1 MKWTGLVRTMKQKS
15 AQKCLQNMSF
25 NVYSRESSLF
35 DDGKKNSEHQRQ
47 TKKKY
52 IQKTISPIWPLHR
65 NKSVQKFSDCAFA
78 MARYFR
84 PSISLCVRALS
95 RLLFFKSLEM
105 VECEKVA
112 AFELKN
118 LSLFAIKI
126 TLQLSI
132 NDFRPYFI
140 RFDAVLRQ
148 TFCLQWFWNFHSR
161 LGPKK
166 NIFAELILFVSF
178 VSHVR
183 ASLKAFL
190 SMRLRKRRKKT
201 RIMCHGLCMECR
213 TRRLYSSRVSR
224 GGQKLI
230 CCHETKLSRV
240 WKTLENVRFS
250 ASFWRFI
257 K

>member
-1 MKWTGLVRTMKQKS
+1 
-15 AQKCLQNMSF
+15 MSV
-25 NVYSRESSLF
+25 NVYSRESLF
-35 DDGKKNSEHQRQ
+35 DDEKKQRTSKADEKKVY
-47 TKKKY
+47 TKENFAQLPFAPE
-52 IQKTISPIWPLHR
+52 QKCPE
-65 NKSVQKFSDCAFA
+65 VQWLW
-78 MARYFR
+78 
-84 PSISLCVRALS
+84 LCFWYGALLPTDRLFLYHFPCVCV

-148 TFCLQWFWNFHSR
+148 TFCLQWFWKFHSR

-190 SMRLRKRRKKT
+190 SMRKRLRKRKRNK
-201 RIMCHGLCMECR
+201 
-213 TRRLYSSRVSR
+213 
-224 GGQKLI
+224 
-230 CCHETKLSRV
+230 
-240 WKTLENVRFS
+240 
-250 ASFWRFI
+250 
-257 K
+257 